1 MEYQKIINLLNNT
14 SNQPT
19 EFRTINRLERNDESR
34 AAYNNKNE
42 INNNNI
48 EFKTSMVRTNLCEY
62 RDPYILI

>member
-34 AAYNNKNE
+34 AAYNDKNE

-62 RDPYILI
+62 RDPYILV

>member
-1 MEYQKIINLLNNT
+1 MEYQKIINLLNNI

-42 INNNNI
+42 INNNDI

-62 RDPYILI
+62 RDPYILV

>member
-19 EFRTINRLERNDESR
+19 EFRTINSLERNDESR

-62 RDPYILI
+62 RDPYILV

>member
-1 MEYQKIINLLNNT
+1 MEYQKIINLLNNI

-62 RDPYILI
+62 RDPYILV

>member
-14 SNQPT
+14 WNQPT
-19 EFRTINRLERNDESR
+19 EFRTVNRLERNDESR

-42 INNNNI
+42 INNNDI

-62 RDPYILI
+62 RDPYILV

>member
-62 RDPYILI
+62 RDPYILV